1 MTAFKTIKG
10 VPVKTVAGG
19 QPNAYP
25 SPFEGELFYDSD
37 GAGAF
42 KFVGAAG
49 AGTWSSGGNLNT
61 ARYRMQGGAGSLSA
75 GVVMGGATAPATAA
89 VEEYDGTSFTTVEA
103 YPTVQPDI
111 GVCGVQTLALCVG
124 GGSGDGSNLTFEYD
138 GTNFTTGGDYPT
150 AASRVAVCGV
160 QTSALAIGG
169 QTPGSPTYVNNT
181 FEYDGTAWTAGGDY
195 PAVTVNG
202 GASGTQTA
210 ALKFGGGPGN
220 LVATNTYNGTAFS
233 TVSSMNVG
241 KGEMGFS
248 GNGTQTLSLAFK
260 GAPTTN
266 STESWDGTSW
276 TEVNDLA
283 TNRSSMGSF
292 GTGTQAMSAGGTSP
306 GTGTIATTEEWAIPQ
321 AVKTIDLS

>member
-1 MTAFKTIKG
+1 MTTYKGIKGFTVQKLSSDPTTASSVGQIYYNSTGNAFKY
-10 VPVKTVAGG
+10 V
-19 QPNAYP
+19 QP
-25 SPFEGELFYDSD
+25 G
-37 GAGAF
+37 
-42 KFVGAAG
+42 GAA

-89 VEEYDGTSFTTVEA
+89 VEEYNGSSFTTVEA

-138 GTNFTTGGDYPT
+138 GTNFSAGGNYPT

-169 QTPGSPTYVNNT
+169 QTPGSPTYVNNS
-181 FEYDGTAWTAGGDY
+181 FEYNGSSWTAGGDY
-195 PAVTVNG
+195 PTVTVNG

-220 LVATNTYNGTAFS
+220 LVATNTYNGTAWT
-233 TVSSMNVG
+233 TVNSMNTG
-241 KGEMGFS
+241 KGEMGGS
-248 GNGTQTLSLAFK
+248 GNGTQASSLAFM
-260 GAPTTN
+260 GRPTN
-266 STESWDGTSW
+266 STEFYNGTTW
-276 TEVNDLA
+276 TEVADLA
-283 TNRSSMGSF
+283 TFLISDKALYQNQTHLQEQEQLQQILRLLVSM
-292 GTGTQAMSAGGTSP
+292 
-306 GTGTIATTEEWAIPQ
+306 
-321 AVKTIDLS
+321 